1 MLIFILTLSVGFN
14 QIKAIE
20 ISKEL
25 PQPKSRSL
33 VGYLNGNVHRHGHT
47 HGHGHH
53 ANHIETNPAV
63 KALEIQD
70 ALRENGTVE
79 ANGRVCINKVMM
91 TYETQYDEVMTC
103 DHQYSQQCHETYT
116 TVYEPHQEQECDE
129 KFNKICTIEY
139 EDIANN
145 VEVEECKATF
155 ITDCN
160 CEDRPTECRT
170 VYDTECSTL
179 QKVHEVEDDITNCT
193 TVYEKKCEP
202 VVLGLK
208 TEEKC
213 DSWPVE
219 KCTLNKQLV
228 KKYTPETKCEKVPRE
243 VCAPEGC
250 CIKEGPLNCQNRVK
264 AVVSSKPLELCDLE
278 PIKQCRHVTKLVPQ
292 LKAITECTNVPKEIC
307 ATSKINP
314 TRIARPAIQK
324 WCYTPDSP
332 TTQFTPTPEP
342 KCTTHDDC
350 DDGYVCKEDECIIG
364 CRGNSE
370 CDSNEYCRDFECHAV
385 PGYVLLTE
393 VMFSTQGCTDDNVDN
408 CFNSIIAASLFG
420 QSSKDNPAGI
430 QCEFSGNIADHL
442 EDDRIVFNDQNSLK
456 DCWEAPLNA
465 EVKNNGQVT
474 VINSPKPD
482 AWTLGKMCVGWDNKD
497 KLIQLCDLTRV
508 FDDDQ
513 EKYAMTCVESAEVNC
528 SAAIDK
534 FYADAGPAEK

>member
-160 CEDRPTECRT
+160 CVDRPTECRT

-292 LKAITECTNVPKEIC
+292 LKPITECTNVPKEIC

-314 TRIARPAIQK
+314 KRIARPAIQK

-350 DDGYVCKEDECIIG
+350 DDGYVCKEDECIIVSKFLCG
-364 CRGNSE
+364 E
-370 CDSNEYCRDFECHAV
+370 NENNWLKVRHV
-385 PGYVLLTE
+385 P
-393 VMFSTQGCTDDNVDN
+393 
-408 CFNSIIAASLFG
+408 
-420 QSSKDNPAGI
+420 QSSGGWHPVNDNLMGTAEYGNPNNDDEPWSI
-430 QCEFSGNIADHL
+430 KWDLSSFDEFLFASGNMKYWMRASKNDIIGNDGLKLYANEDIKIISSSRSCSPYTAKMYKRKTNDEDPWLSLRDHW
-442 EDDRIVFNDQNSLK
+442 DSPNDVMYGENSNIGHNHVR
-456 DCWEAPLNA
+456 DHNDGMD
-465 EVKNNGQVT
+465 VY
-474 VINSPKPD
+474 I
-482 AWTLGKMCVGWDNKD
+482 
-497 KLIQLCDLTRV
+497 R
-508 FDDDQ
+508 
-513 EKYAMTCVESAEVNC
+513 
-528 SAAIDK
+528 K
-534 FYADAGPAEK
+534 F